1 MTLTPAAEQR
11 FPLQQT
17 CTTSEICSKPVLP
30 PDICCRW
37 ARSCKS
43 AAGVNHDSVRRP
55 EDIAKVRIYFI
66 ISKTK
71 QVSLFLKI
79 ILSRFQVIAFL
90 AHRESSGIIV
100 GQNIVSDGGSV
111 LVLRMSALLKWF
123 TKIHFFFEP
132 HKVQFTFLLLFL
144 NEKWFFFKSITFDY
158 RKSIK
163 LLRSAG
169 YSSKL
174 FSETERYLYERM
186 TFINIRRRTS
196 NQTKA
201 QTFKHWKIQ
210 CEICIFSK

>member
-55 EDIAKVRIYFI
+55 EDIVKVRIYFI

-90 AHRESSGIIV
+90 VNRESSGIIV

-111 LVLRMSALLKWF
+111 LVLGMSALLKWF
-123 TKIHFFFEP
+123 TKIHFFFQIAQSPVYFFVVVFKWE
-132 HKVQFTFLLLFL
+132 VIFFIYYIWLQ
-144 NEKWFFFKSITFDY
+144 EKY
-158 RKSIK
+158 QVV
-163 LLRSAG
+163 A
-169 YSSKL
+169 
-174 FSETERYLYERM
+174 FSGILE
-186 TFINIRRRTS
+186 
-196 NQTKA
+196 
-201 QTFKHWKIQ
+201 
-210 CEICIFSK
+210 